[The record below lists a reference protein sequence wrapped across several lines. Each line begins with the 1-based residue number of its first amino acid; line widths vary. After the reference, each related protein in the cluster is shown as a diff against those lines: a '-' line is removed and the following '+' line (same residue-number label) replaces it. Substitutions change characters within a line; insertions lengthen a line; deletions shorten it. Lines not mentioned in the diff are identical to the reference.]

1 MRNEESKICYLK
13 LVFPFTIIYM
23 SILFAVQFLKM
34 GMTNNTILD
43 VILISITA
51 FGFAYGVLAIIR
63 DLKEFGTFETIK
75 YWIKK
80 IWKEN

>member
-1 MRNEESKICYLK
+1 MKNEERKICYLD
-13 LVFPFTIIYM
+13 LVFPFTITYL
-23 SILFAVQFLKM
+23 SIIFAIQLLKT
-34 GMTNNTILD
+34 GMTQNTILD

-75 YWIKK
+75 YWWNKFTK
-80 IWKEN
+80 HD

>member
-1 MRNEESKICYLK
+1 MKNEESKICYLK

-23 SILFAVQFLKM
+23 SIIFALQFINF
-34 GMTNNTILD
+34 GMTQNTILD
-43 VILISITA
+43 VILITIIA
-51 FGFAYGVLAIIR
+51 FGFSYGVLSIIR

-80 IWKEN
+80 IWKGN